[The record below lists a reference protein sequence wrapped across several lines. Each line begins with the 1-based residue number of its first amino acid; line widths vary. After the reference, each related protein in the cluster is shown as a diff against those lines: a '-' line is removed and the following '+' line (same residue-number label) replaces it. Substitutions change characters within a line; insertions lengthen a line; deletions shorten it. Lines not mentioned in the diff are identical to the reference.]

1 MKPRRDLTPHMCS
14 SDSGINAS
22 LTLAKVYKRI
32 RAISPGYKSSSRY
45 QARLKH
51 RLATRRM
58 KRGIIR

>member
-1 MKPRRDLTPHMCS
+1 MCS